1 MRVSVFRLPS
11 PHSHSLVH
19 NRLPTQTLH
28 FTIAMTLS
36 TPDLCD
42 RHPDR
47 IQVVTGLNWQSYG
60 GRSTFSGSIETV
72 KCFEDNSRIK
82 EVLATPGEGRVLVV
96 DGGGSLRHA
105 LIGDMI
111 AAGALEQ
118 GWAGIIIHG
127 ACRDVEVLAGI
138 DFGVFALGC
147 VPIKSVRR
155 GEGQLGIPICFGGVK
170 FQPGQ
175 HVYADANGVIVS
187 DQKLDE

>member
-1 MRVSVFRLPS
+1 MS
-11 PHSHSLVH
+11 
-19 NRLPTQTLH
+19 
-28 FTIAMTLS
+28 LS

-42 RHPDR
+42 QHPER

-60 GRSTFSGSIETV
+60 GRPAFSGPIETV
-72 KCFEDNSRIK
+72 RCFEDNSRIK
-82 EVLATPGEGRVLVV
+82 EVLATPGQGRVLVV

-111 AAGALEQ
+111 AAGARDQ
-118 GWAGIIIHG
+118 GWAGIIIFG

-155 GEGQLGIPICFGGVK
+155 GEGQLGVPIQFGGVS
-170 FQPGQ
+170 FQAGQ
-175 HVYADANGVIVS
+175 QVYADANGVIVA
-187 DQKLDE
+187 DQKLDK